1 MTEPDARRAV
11 GGFLRRSGLLAPG
24 DADPALTPLTG
35 GVSSDLWRAD
45 LPSGPV
51 CVKSALPQLKVARRW
66 LAPTSRNRVE
76 YEWLRFAQPLAPGQI
91 PRVLA
96 HDERASLFAME
107 YLPPGR
113 YPVWKTLLLAGQVDV
128 EAAREVGDLVGK
140 LHAASAVDPA
150 AAALFATDENFDALR
165 VTPYL
170 RVTAQAHPDLRQR
183 LDDLAART
191 AGTHL
196 AVVHGDVS
204 PKNILLGPHGPV
216 LLDAECAW
224 FGDPAF
230 DVAFCINHLLIKSVR
245 VPAAAT
251 ALDAAVRTLAAAHAR
266 HVRWEPAS
274 HLEDRVAALTPALAL
289 ARVDG
294 SSPVEYL
301 GPAERAAVRA
311 AGRALLAEPPA
322 TVGELADRWAALT
335 ADRKKESRP

>member
-1 MTEPDARRAV
+1 MTEPDARRAATE
-11 GGFLRRSGLLAPG
+11 FLRRSGLLAPG
-24 DADPALTPLTG
+24 DPDPALTPLTG

-66 LAPTSRNRVE
+66 LAPTSRNRIE
-76 YEWLRFAQPLAPGQI
+76 YEWLRFAQPLAPGRV

-96 HDERASLFAME
+96 HDEQAGLFAME
-107 YLPPGR
+107 YLPPDQ
-113 YPVWKTLLLAGQVDV
+113 YPVWKTLLLAGQVDPG
-128 EAAREVGDLVGK
+128 AARDVGTLAGT
-140 LHAASAVDPA
+140 LHAASALDPA
-150 AAALFATDENFDALR
+150 AATMFATDENFNALR
-165 VTPYL
+165 IEPYL
-170 RVTAQAHPDLRQR
+170 RVTARAHPDLRRR
-183 LDDLAART
+183 LAGIAERT

-224 FGDPAF
+224 YGDPAF

-245 VPAAAT
+245 VPTAAA
-251 ALDAAVRTLAAAHAR
+251 ALRAAARALAGAHAR
-266 HVRWEPAS
+266 HVRWEPADYLDS
-274 HLEDRVAALTPALAL
+274 RVAALTPALAL

-301 GPAERAAVRA
+301 SPAQRVTVRS
-311 AGRALLAEPPA
+311 AGRSLLIQPPA
-322 TVGELADRWAALT
+322 TVSELVDRWAALT
-335 ADRKKESRP
+335 LDTKESLR

>member
-1 MTEPDARRAV
+1 MTEPDLRRAV
-11 GGFLRRSGLLAPG
+11 IGFLRRTDLLAPG
-24 DADPALTPLTG
+24 DPDPALTPLTG

-96 HDERASLFAME
+96 HDQRASLFAME
-107 YLPPGR
+107 YLPPDQ
-113 YPVWKTLLLAGQVDV
+113 YPVWKTLLLTGQVDT
-128 EAAREVGDLVGK
+128 EAAREVGDLAGT
-140 LHAASAVDPA
+140 LHAASALDPA
-150 AAALFATDENFDALR
+150 AAAMFATDENFDALR
-165 VTPYL
+165 IEPYL
-170 RVTAQAHPDLRQR
+170 RVTARAHPDLQEQ
-183 LDDLAART
+183 LAGIAQRT

-196 AVVHGDVS
+196 AVAHGDVS

-224 FGDPAF
+224 YGDPAF
-230 DVAFCINHLLIKSVR
+230 DVAFCMNHLLIKSVK
-245 VPAAAT
+245 VPTAAA
-251 ALDAAVRTLAAAHAR
+251 ALCAAARALAEAHAR
-266 HVRWEPAS
+266 HVRWEPTGDLDS
-274 HLEDRVAALTPALAL
+274 RVASLTPALAL

-301 GPAERAAVRA
+301 APAERVTVRSAARS
-311 AGRALLAEPPA
+311 LLIQPPA
-322 TVGELADRWAALT
+322 TIRELVDRWASLIP
-335 ADRKKESRP
+335 DRKESLR